1 MYKNSS
7 SDPFSEGLTR
17 WLFIVS
23 MTLILAVP
31 PFYEGRN
38 KTHTAVAE
46 PLTLKEEVL
55 ITPLPEKNLTKAPEK
70 SPSSLHKKEPGQRF
84 HPIILKAANRFHV
97 DPALVKA
104 IIMAESGYD
113 PKATSKMGAK
123 GLMQLMPATA
133 EELGVE
139 DLFNPKHNINAGVGY
154 FKKLLNRFDGDIKLA
169 LAAYNA
175 GTGKVR
181 QYKGIP
187 PFKAT
192 RYYIKKV
199 FEYYQIYKKQ
209 MAEEPDRA

>member
-1 MYKNSS
+1 MERVSS
-7 SDPFSEGLTR
+7 LDLLSEGLAL
-17 WLFIVS
+17 WLFITS
-23 MTLILAVP
+23 M
-31 PFYEGRN
+31 
-38 KTHTAVAE
+38 
-46 PLTLKEEVL
+46 VL
-55 ITPLPEKNLTKAPEK
+55 IIAAPAFIIAPEGTPTVVEKPAFCEANVPAPLPERELDKTAEK
-70 SPSSLHKKEPGQRF
+70 RPLCFQVEKTEKRF
-84 HPIILKAANRFHV
+84 HPIILKAANRFQV

-113 PKATSKMGAK
+113 PTATSKMGAK

-139 DLFNPKHNINAGVGY
+139 DSYNPKQNINAGVGY
-154 FKKLLNRFDGDIKLA
+154 FKKLLNRFEGDVKLA

-175 GTGKVR
+175 GTKKVR

-187 PFKAT
+187 PYKAT

-209 MAEEPDRA
+209 MTAEPEQA